1 MHLGTSL
8 ARASR
13 CARRARRVE
22 RERRARREL
31 SSVSRWRRRLL
42 VVLVAA
48 TQIVGVVGDV
58 FVAPYA
64 LASGSNAWAMVAVAM
79 NASDKNVALTLS
91 RASSSSAAA
100 RVAVVRRCV
109 EDVAWFAVGRVKG
122 EDASTRRRWTTR
134 WGALAA
140 SLAWPNAATCAAA
153 GATSGARV
161 AIFTVASVAATT
173 LRVLALGGLGRA
185 VLFGDVGLALDGG
198 AARLVATA
206 AAVVAAAVAT
216 RGFVASGAG
225 WHG

>member
-1 MHLGTSL
+1 MKSTMET
-8 ARASR
+8 R
-13 CARRARRVE
+13 
-22 RERRARREL
+22 
-31 SSVSRWRRRLL
+31 RRRLL

-48 TQIVGVVGDV
+48 TQIAGVVGDV

-91 RASSSSAAA
+91 RNASSSSSAA

-109 EDVAWFAVGRVKG
+109 EDVAWFAVGRLKG
-122 EDASTRRRWTTR
+122 EDASKRRRWTTR

-140 SLAWPNAATCAAA
+140 SLVWPNAATCVAA

-185 VLFGDVGLALDGG
+185 VLFGDVGLALGGG

>member
-1 MHLGTSL
+1 MKSTMET
-8 ARASR
+8 R
-13 CARRARRVE
+13 
-22 RERRARREL
+22 
-31 SSVSRWRRRLL
+31 RRRLL

-91 RASSSSAAA
+91 RASSSAAA
-100 RVAVVRRCV
+100 RGAVVRRCV
-109 EDVAWFAVGRVKG
+109 EDVAWFAVGRLKG
-122 EDASTRRRWTTR
+122 EDASKRRRWTTR

-140 SLAWPNAATCAAA
+140 SLAWPNVATCVAA

-185 VLFGDVGLALDGG
+185 VLFGDVGFALGGG

-206 AAVVAAAVAT
+206 AAVVAAAVAA
-216 RGFVASGAG
+216 REFVASGAG

>member
-1 MHLGTSL
+1 MKSTMET
-8 ARASR
+8 R
-13 CARRARRVE
+13 
-22 RERRARREL
+22 
-31 SSVSRWRRRLL
+31 RRRLL

-91 RASSSSAAA
+91 RASSAAA

-109 EDVAWFAVGRVKG
+109 EDVAWFAVGRLKG
-122 EDASTRRRWTTR
+122 EDASKRRRWTTR
-134 WGALAA
+134 WAALAA
-140 SLAWPNAATCAAA
+140 SLAWPNAATCVAA

-185 VLFGDVGLALDGG
+185 VLFGDVGLALGGG

-206 AAVVAAAVAT
+206 AAVVAAAVAA
-216 RGFVASGAG
+216 REFVASGAG
-225 WHG
+225 

>member
-1 MHLGTSL
+1 M
-8 ARASR
+8 
-13 CARRARRVE
+13 
-22 RERRARREL
+22 
-31 SSVSRWRRRLL
+31 SRWRRRLL

-91 RASSSSAAA
+91 RA
-100 RVAVVRRCV
+100 AVVRRCV

-173 LRVLALGGLGRA
+173 LRVLALSGLGRA
-185 VLFGDVGLALDGG
+185 VLFGDVGLALGGG

>member
-13 CARRARRVE
+13 CARLARRVE

-91 RASSSSAAA
+91 RASSSSAA

-109 EDVAWFAVGRVKG
+109 EDVAWFAVGRLKG
-122 EDASTRRRWTTR
+122 EDASKRRRWTTR

-185 VLFGDVGLALDGG
+185 VLFGDVGLALGGG

>member
-1 MHLGTSL
+1 MKSTMET
-8 ARASR
+8 R
-13 CARRARRVE
+13 
-22 RERRARREL
+22 
-31 SSVSRWRRRLL
+31 RRRLL

-91 RASSSSAAA
+91 RNASSSSSAA

-109 EDVAWFAVGRVKG
+109 EDVAWFAVGRLKG
-122 EDASTRRRWTTR
+122 EDASKRRRWTTR

-140 SLAWPNAATCAAA
+140 SLVWPNAATCVAA

-185 VLFGDVGLALDGG
+185 VLFGDVGLALGGG

-206 AAVVAAAVAT
+206 AAVVAAAVAA
-216 RGFVASGAG
+216 REFVASGAG

>member
-1 MHLGTSL
+1 MET
-8 ARASR
+8 R
-13 CARRARRVE
+13 
-22 RERRARREL
+22 
-31 SSVSRWRRRLL
+31 RRRLL

-79 NASDKNVALTLS
+79 NASDKNVALALS
-91 RASSSSAAA
+91 RASSSSAA
-100 RVAVVRRCV
+100 RGAVVRRCV
-109 EDVAWFAVGRVKG
+109 EDVAWFAVGRLKG
-122 EDASTRRRWTTR
+122 EDASKRRRWTTR

-140 SLAWPNAATCAAA
+140 SLAWPNAATCVAA

-185 VLFGDVGLALDGG
+185 VLFGDVGLALGGG

-206 AAVVAAAVAT
+206 AAVVAAAVAA
-216 RGFVASGAG
+216 REFVASGAG

>member
-1 MHLGTSL
+1 MT
-8 ARASR
+8 RAM
-13 CARRARRVE
+13 E
-22 RERRARREL
+22 T
-31 SSVSRWRRRLL
+31 RWTLL

-64 LASGSNAWAMVAVAM
+64 LASGSKAWAMVAVAM

-109 EDVAWFAVGRVKG
+109 EDVAWFAVGRLKG

-140 SLAWPNAATCAAA
+140 GESGVAERGDVRGGGRDERSARRDFYRRERRGDDAAR
-153 GATSGARV
+153 ARV
-161 AIFTVASVAATT
+161 EW
-173 LRVLALGGLGRA
+173 
-185 VLFGDVGLALDGG
+185 FGSC
-198 AARLVATA
+198 
-206 AAVVAAAVAT
+206 
-216 RGFVASGAG
+216 GFVR
-225 WHG
+225 

>member
-1 MHLGTSL
+1 MTSTMET
-8 ARASR
+8 R
-13 CARRARRVE
+13 
-22 RERRARREL
+22 
-31 SSVSRWRRRLL
+31 RRRLL

-91 RASSSSAAA
+91 RASSSAAA
-100 RVAVVRRCV
+100 RGAVVRRCV
-109 EDVAWFAVGRVKG
+109 EDVAWFAVGRLKG
-122 EDASTRRRWTTR
+122 EDASKRRRWTTR

-140 SLAWPNAATCAAA
+140 SLAWPNAATCASA

-185 VLFGDVGLALDGG
+185 VLFGDVGLALGGG

>member
-1 MHLGTSL
+1 MET
-8 ARASR
+8 R
-13 CARRARRVE
+13 
-22 RERRARREL
+22 
-31 SSVSRWRRRLL
+31 RRRLL

-79 NASDKNVALTLS
+79 NASDKNVALLS
-91 RASSSSAAA
+91 RASSSSSAA

-109 EDVAWFAVGRVKG
+109 EDVAWFAVGRLKG
-122 EDASTRRRWTTR
+122 EDASKRRRWTTR

-140 SLAWPNAATCAAA
+140 SLAWPNAATCVAA

-185 VLFGDVGLALDGG
+185 VLFGDVGLALGGG

-206 AAVVAAAVAT
+206 AAVVAAAVAA
-216 RGFVASGAG
+216 REFVASGAG

>member
-1 MHLGTSL
+1 MKSTMET
-8 ARASR
+8 R
-13 CARRARRVE
+13 
-22 RERRARREL
+22 
-31 SSVSRWRRRLL
+31 RRRLL

-91 RASSSSAAA
+91 RASSSSSAA

-109 EDVAWFAVGRVKG
+109 EDVAWFAVGRLKG
-122 EDASTRRRWTTR
+122 EDASKRRRWTTR

-140 SLAWPNAATCAAA
+140 SLAWPNAATCVAA

-185 VLFGDVGLALDGG
+185 VLFGDVGLALGGG

-206 AAVVAAAVAT
+206 AAVVAAAVAA
-216 RGFVASGAG
+216 REFVASGAG